1 MLAIKEDN
9 CVCLVFFFVQELN
22 NRLDDVTQE
31 NSNLL
36 SKVSSLEES
45 ISLADQERT
54 ILQDKMNALTE
65 GKDEV
70 EKKLG
75 LMMESLE
82 TEKQVCCVGSAK
94 STEMGV
100 VEKAL
105 SFVREHLLQMYQSY
119 CLVSK
124 REGLGTS
131 L

>member
-70 EKKLG
+70 EKETGVDDGEFRNRKTG
-75 LMMESLE
+75 LLRWER
-82 TEKQVCCVGSAK
+82 KVD
-94 STEMGV
+94 
-100 VEKAL
+100 
-105 SFVREHLLQMYQSY
+105 
-119 CLVSK
+119 
-124 REGLGTS
+124 
-131 L
+131 